1 MRSTT
6 LTMGP
11 ALGLTLLLAGCS
23 PDDPGAGST
32 GTATTSADAGAA
44 ATTDGTA
51 TTQDGSSTLATGA
64 PMTDEACAGFFQNV
78 PVTLAERSERAR
90 AALEAG
96 DVVDPASWAE
106 VNLLKQRVETLVV
119 DAEDETAALL
129 ERVNAPFEEASAA
142 VLDDPEQ
149 SPGDAEITVPEIDV
163 TDSAAAQEE
172 LLATCTG

>member
-6 LTMGP
+6 LTV
-11 ALGLTLLLAGCS
+11 ALGLTLLLSGCGT
-23 PDDPGAGST
+23 DEATTAEQAGST
-32 GTATTSADAGAA
+32 AEAGSTATD
-44 ATTDGTA
+44 
-51 TTQDGSSTLATGA
+51 A

-96 DVVDPASWAE
+96 EVGDPASWGE
-106 VNLLKQRVETLVV
+106 VNLLKQRIETLVE
-119 DAEDETAALL
+119 DADSETAALL
-129 ERVNAPFEEASAA
+129 ERVNAPFDEASTA

-149 SPGDAEITVPEIDV
+149 SPTDAEITVPQIDV

-172 LLATCTG
+172 LLAACSG

>member
-6 LTMGP
+6 LTVT
-11 ALGLTLLLAGCS
+11 LGLTLLLAGCGTDQ
-23 PDDPGAGST
+23 PTAADQATATAEAGSA
-32 GTATTSADAGAA
+32 GTD
-44 ATTDGTA
+44 
-51 TTQDGSSTLATGA
+51 A

-96 DVVDPASWAE
+96 EVEDPASWAE
-106 VNLLKQRVETLVV
+106 VNLLKQRVETLVA
-119 DAEDETAALL
+119 DADGGTAALL
-129 ERVNAPFEEASAA
+129 ERVNAPFVEASTA

-149 SPGDAEITVPEIDV
+149 SPTDAEITVPQIDV

-172 LLATCTG
+172 LLAACSG